1 MRLFLLRRFI
11 TLLLTLAAAS
21 AVVFVVLDVLPGN
34 AAQTMM
40 GPDAA
45 PEAVA
50 ELARQ
55 LGLDQPAWQRYGAWV
70 QGLLHGDM
78 GESYAYGSPV
88 GELVAERLAVTVPL
102 ALLAMGLASA
112 LALLAGM
119 FAASRHNRAGDV
131 GTMALVQFGIAVPN
145 FWLAILLILLFAVR
159 LQWLPAGGFPGWSA
173 EDGGGLWPGLQAL
186 LLPAVSLA
194 VVQGA
199 ILARITRSAVLEV
212 LREDFVRT
220 ARAKGLTRRA
230 ALWRHVLR
238 NALVPVLTV
247 MGLQFA
253 GLLAGTIVV
262 ENVFALPG
270 LGRLVFQSIANR
282 DLIVVRNCVLLL
294 AAMVVFVNFAVDVL
308 AAFIDP
314 RLARRTA

>member
-1 MRLFLLRRFI
+1 MRLFLLRRFV

-55 LGLDQPAWQRYGAWV
+55 LGLDQPAWQRYRTWV

-102 ALLAMGLASA
+102 ALIAMA
-112 LALLAGM
+112 LAVAMALAAGM
-119 FAASRHNRAGDV
+119 FAAAHHNRAGDTGV
-131 GTMALVQFGIAVPN
+131 MALVQLGIAVPN

-159 LQWLPAGGFPGWSA
+159 LQWVPAGGFPGWQA
-173 EDGGGLWPGLQAL
+173 QEGGGFWPALQAL
-186 LLPAVSLA
+186 LLPAVALA

-199 ILARITRSAVLEV
+199 ILARITRSALLEV

-294 AAMVVFVNFAVDVL
+294 ATMVVVVNFAVDVL

-314 RLARRTA
+314 RLARRAA